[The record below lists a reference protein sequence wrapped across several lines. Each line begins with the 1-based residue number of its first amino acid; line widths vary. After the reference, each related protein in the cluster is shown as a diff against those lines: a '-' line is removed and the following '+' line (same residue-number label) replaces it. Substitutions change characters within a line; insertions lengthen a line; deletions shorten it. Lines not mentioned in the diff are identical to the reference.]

1 MISDKFIWLRHQLNN
16 HFVGKLFPVSW
27 FGPKAPAKDELSI
40 PTGKIKL
47 EIVSHCWQ
55 YSHMLNF
62 QLSSLVNYT
71 PHDIDVRYTLFH
83 STEDQKLLE
92 LIGRFD
98 AMAIDNI
105 SWNWQAIPKTHL
117 FRRAIGRNSAAL
129 SSNADWLWFSDCD
142 LIFHKDCLDS
152 LAQALRGKQER
163 LVFPQQEF
171 ITDLLPAEHAMLNQ
185 NPMQNVDIDVSLF
198 TPNAITKAKGAFQIV
213 HGDVARQCGYC
224 KEMSLYQQPSTVW
237 RKTFEDSMF
246 RRLIESEGVP
256 IQVNGLHRIR
266 HQEKG
271 RYASGSKLSRLRK
284 NIRVATD
291 DQG

>member
-1 MISDKFIWLRHQLNN
+1 
-16 HFVGKLFPVSW
+16 VGTLFPVSW
-27 FGPKAPAKDELSI
+27 FGPKAPAAHELSV
-40 PTGKIKL
+40 PSGKIKL

-62 QLSSLVNYT
+62 QLSSLVNYV
-71 PHDIDVRYTLFH
+71 PKNIELRYTLFH
-83 STEDQKLLE
+83 SSEDHKLLE
-92 LIGRFD
+92 LIERFD
-98 AMAIDNI
+98 AMSIENI
-105 SWNWQAIPKTHL
+105 SWNWQSIPKTHL

-129 SSNADWLWFSDCD
+129 SSTADWLWFSDCD

-152 LAQALRGKQER
+152 LATALHGRQER

-185 NPMQNVDIDVSLF
+185 NPKQNVDIDESLF
-198 TPNAITKAKGAFQIV
+198 TPNAIHKAKGAFQIV

-224 KEMSLYQQPSTVW
+224 KDMSLYQQPSRVW

-256 IQVNGLHRIR
+256 IHVNGLHRIR

-271 RYASGSKLSRLRK
+271 RYASGTKLSRLRK

-291 DQG
+291 DQS